1 MWMKLLVHTQNK
13 ESEQGS
19 VLRVAG
25 PLVIA
30 ENMHGAFMYELVKVG
45 SQKLVGEIIKL
56 EGDTASIQVYED
68 TSGLTVG
75 DNIERTY
82 KPLSVQ
88 LGPGIMD
95 TIFDGIQRPL
105 NTIADESKDVYVPR
119 GVDVQSLNPIQEF
132 EFKPLYFREGDPIG
146 PGDVFGIVRENE
158 IMHTHKIMCPPNI
171 VRALIGISLLL

>member
-1 MWMKLLVHTQNK
+1 MKYTIANRSHTMCEYSK
-13 ESEQGS
+13 PMRCSE
-19 VLRVAG
+19 
-25 PLVIA
+25 
-30 ENMHGAFMYELVKVG
+30 
-45 SQKLVGEIIKL
+45 
-56 EGDTASIQVYED
+56 
-68 TSGLTVG
+68 LTVG